1 LEAISEELAPEVKP
15 FGIRVALV
23 EPGVTVTPIFDKRR
37 QIPPNG
43 LYHLERRMNALYDA
57 MFKQAPTAHAV
68 GENILGI
75 LQSGTWKLRHPD
87 GPFSEPFLQ
96 YRATI
101 SDEQWIDLRSIES
114 DQEFAAVVKRDF
126 GLDLDLP

>member
-87 GPFSEPFLQ
+87 GRSRSLSFNTVRRSPMSSGLICDRL
-96 YRATI
+96 RAIRNLPPSSNAI
-101 SDEQWIDLRSIES
+101 SALI
-114 DQEFAAVVKRDF
+114 
-126 GLDLDLP
+126 